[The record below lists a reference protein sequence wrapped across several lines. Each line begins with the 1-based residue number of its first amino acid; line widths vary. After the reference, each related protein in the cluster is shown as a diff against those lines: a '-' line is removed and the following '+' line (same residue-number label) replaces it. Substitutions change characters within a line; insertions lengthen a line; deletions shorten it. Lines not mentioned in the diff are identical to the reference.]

1 MYVVAEYLF
10 LENFLIN
17 FAILNITR
25 IITRTNSSK
34 KRILVASFLAAL
46 YPFTLFIPSLLFF
59 TNSFM
64 KILISIII
72 VKLAFN
78 SKSLELYI
86 KQLIGFYI
94 VSFIFAGASIGI
106 YYFTQNYSK
115 FSLKENVFS
124 NDFPIRYLI
133 IGVILSGILIKN
145 IFDYYQEK
153 VTREKELFEVNIYF
167 DSKNTSLIALMD
179 TGNSLL
185 EPLSKLPVLIVEY
198 EIIKEIIP
206 QRLRQVFDEG
216 QEEDLLQIQYIIED
230 LKEKTIIRLI
240 PFKTIGSKKGML
252 IGFKPDYIEII
263 KNSRSTICDNLIIGI
278 FKGKLTTDDQ
288 YRGLLS
294 LEILNRGNSYVN
306 QNQT

>member
-1 MYVVAEYLF
+1 
-10 LENFLIN
+10 
-17 FAILNITR
+17 
-25 IITRTNSSK
+25 
-34 KRILVASFLAAL
+34 
-46 YPFTLFIPSLLFF
+46 
-59 TNSFM
+59 
-64 KILISIII
+64 
-72 VKLAFN
+72 
-78 SKSLELYI
+78 
-86 KQLIGFYI
+86 
-94 VSFIFAGASIGI
+94 
-106 YYFTQNYSK
+106 
-115 FSLKENVFS
+115 
-124 NDFPIRYLI
+124 